1 MFFTDSSSFKRLNTD
16 EVWPLAMLYCFIY
29 LSWLIER
36 GGSGEG
42 FLKESHLTGAQAHC
56 PAITAE
62 VLQQCSAGTGVSKN
76 MPRANAI

>member
-1 MFFTDSSSFKRLNTD
+1 
-16 EVWPLAMLYCFIY
+16 MLYCFIY
-29 LSWLIER
+29 FSWLIER
-36 GGSGEG
+36 GGSGEE

-62 VLQQCSAGTGVSKN
+62 VLQQRSAGTGVSKN